1 MDVDIPEVKAELTA
15 MFERYEKALTTN
27 DVETLDEL
35 FKNAPYTIRY
45 GMAENLYGYLEIAAF
60 RAARP
65 SVGLQRTLEKP
76 VITTFGRDFGTASTG
91 TGFRAS
97 GARPAARA
105 RERQR
110 GEAKGGGAP
119 IGGRPPKSPGRRGR

>member
-65 SVGLQRTLEKP
+65 SQGLQRTLEKT
-76 VITTFGRDFGTASTG
+76 VITTFGRDFGTASTM
-91 TGFRAS
+91 FR
-97 GARPAARA
+97 RT
-105 RERQR
+105 
-110 GEAKGGGAP
+110 
-119 IGGRPPKSPGRRGR
+119 PGRVGRQMQTWVRFPEGWRVVAAHVSIIDEPKA